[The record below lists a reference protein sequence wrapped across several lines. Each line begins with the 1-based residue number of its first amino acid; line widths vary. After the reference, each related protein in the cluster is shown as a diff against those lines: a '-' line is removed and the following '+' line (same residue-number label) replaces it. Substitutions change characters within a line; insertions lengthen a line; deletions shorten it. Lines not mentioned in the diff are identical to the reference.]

1 MSRREPDRLKTKPV
15 FRFVAQE
22 AARPPALGSRFKSA
36 HRWLMESPRSS
47 GSRTAIRSSKH
58 GSLQP
63 DLSTSANSTTEV
75 VTAAAA
81 SAFDQHL
88 FDSILSAIYVPE
100 HHSTWFDEAAALL
113 QHIRIS
119 VCSLIAL
126 HLI

>member
-1 MSRREPDRLKTKPV
+1 MSRQEPDRLKTKPV
-15 FRFVAQE
+15 FRFVFKKLPVLPLSA
-22 AARPPALGSRFKSA
+22 RFKSA

-63 DLSTSANSTTEV
+63 DLSTSANSATEV

-100 HHSTWFDEAAALL
+100 HHSTWFVEAAALL